1 MLLAN
6 AALAGPE
13 ARFRY
18 PIDPLIAV
26 LAFGGLAWIVTVCW
40 SRRRGQQSSELRGEA
55 AYS

>member
-18 PIDPLIAV
+18 PLDPLIAV
-26 LAFGGLAWIVTVCW
+26 LAFGGLTWLVSSGVRAVLALK
-40 SRRRGQQSSELRGEA
+40 SERARDAQS
-55 AYS
+55 